1 MAEDCK
7 DYLTSYVLD
16 HDIVPRM
23 SLISLENLR
32 NDMLDVIASL
42 KVTKFQASH
51 ASQDVEKDALLHRED
66 SVPPSKFKQQLDVF
80 RAARDEAITLRDIRT
95 IPLYPPGKIVQLVK
109 TAASEPP
116 AGCCGSTSASEEQ
129 QSSHYA
135 ARWADV
141 EDLTEIIISSHFLDD
156 HSSPNVL
163 RELERTAEVFG
174 LSSPFNI
181 QVEDVATKK
190 HSPRMGM
197 RRSLWSH

>member
-141 EDLTEIIISSHFLDD
+141 QDLTEIIISSHFLDD